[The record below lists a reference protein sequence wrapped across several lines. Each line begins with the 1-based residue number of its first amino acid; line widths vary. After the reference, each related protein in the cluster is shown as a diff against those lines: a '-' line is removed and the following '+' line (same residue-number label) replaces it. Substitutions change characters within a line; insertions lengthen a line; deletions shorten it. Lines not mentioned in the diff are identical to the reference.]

1 MASID
6 RVGIPIRWTS
16 YMKLRPLSWI
26 VVNVARHD
34 ERLRGAATRGR
45 TGFEWGKYS
54 DNAAWLRD
62 RALRLPIAEEDVEA
76 DDRAP
81 GRKRDVD

>member
-1 MASID
+1 MSLHRSSWEPYPLDELQEIAAPVVD
-6 RVGIPIRWTS
+6 RGD
-16 YMKLRPLSWI
+16 
-26 VVNVARHD
+26 VARHA

-62 RALRLPIAEEDVEA
+62 RTLRLPIAEEDVEA